1 MPWRRPQPVYKPAKP
16 KEFRIDLNVP
26 YELRELAKACGARW
40 DPIKKTWYCMSI
52 NGRVPAA
59 LERSL
64 PEGCCP
70 PDKPAVSE
78 KPAKPA
84 HNGQYEFMKG
94 MPY

>member
-1 MPWRRPQPVYKPAKP
+1 MPWRRPRPVCKPIKP

-40 DPIKKTWYCMSI
+40 DPINKTWYCMSI

-64 PEGCCP
+64 PEGCFP
-70 PDKPAVSE
+70 PDMPAVSE

>member
-1 MPWRRPQPVYKPAKP
+1 MPCRRPRPVYKPAKP

-52 NGRVPAA
+52 NGRVPTA
-59 LERSL
+59 LECSL

-70 PDKPAVSE
+70 PNKPAASE

-84 HNGQYEFMKG
+84 HNGMYEFMKG
-94 MPY
+94 MP

>member
-1 MPWRRPQPVYKPAKP
+1 MPWRRPQPVHKPVKP

-78 KPAKPA
+78 KPTKPA
-84 HNGQYEFMKG
+84 HNGMYEFMKG
-94 MPY
+94 MP

>member
-1 MPWRRPQPVYKPAKP
+1 MPWRRPRPVCKPVKP

-70 PDKPAVSE
+70 PNKPAVSE
-78 KPAKPA
+78 KPTKPA
-84 HNGQYEFMKG
+84 HNGMYEFMKG
-94 MPY
+94 MP

>member
-1 MPWRRPQPVYKPAKP
+1 MPWRRPRPICKPVKP

-52 NGRVPAA
+52 NGRVPPA

-70 PDKPAVSE
+70 PDKPEVSE
-78 KPAKPA
+78 KPTKPA
-84 HNGQYEFMKG
+84 HNGMYEFMKG
-94 MPY
+94 MP

>member
-1 MPWRRPQPVYKPAKP
+1 MPWRRPRPVCKPVKP

-78 KPAKPA
+78 KPVKPA
-84 HNGQYEFMKG
+84 HNGMYEFMKG
-94 MPY
+94 MP